1 MIDALKITLLNK
13 DYLLLFL
20 IIIIYFIFKISY
32 RKNIYLKKN

>member
-1 MIDALKITLLNK
+1 MIDALKIILLNK

>member
-20 IIIIYFIFKISY
+20 IIIIYFIFKIFY